1 MALARPLV
9 AVLAACV
16 FASTI
21 AAAQTPVERCDDV
34 QATEQIP
41 TDLALCAQLEPI
53 VRKPGALPS
62 DQYQVQLNRFLG
74 AMCHRNSAA
83 GWKRD
88 KTVRDSGPFTAR
100 LVDGKWVGTYAGTHS
115 PLLIWYSPDM
125 IAWLRA
131 NRPADP
137 AKTPVTP
144 APIPDG
150 AIMVKELYSPP
161 PSASCRID
169 NLLRLR
175 PDTKGYTVM
184 IRDNAAAHDGW
195 YWAGLGQKGWEPDWP
210 PPLSN
215 APSLNGFGGLCVVC
229 HASARDNQT
238 FASLVNL
245 EGEPGDYLTFLVQNF
260 FEASPRV
267 PETPAPV
274 KEATALPPIDTNA
287 FITTL
292 RLAGTVPSPPTA
304 LVMPSQSYDHTWIGG
319 GAVTPA
325 STFVTSDQCA
335 SCHSAGGTFLQ
346 FDMTAPAPD
355 NKLINLSPYGIW
367 RTSPMGLAGRD
378 PVFFAQLASETQ
390 SFHPS
395 SAAMIEDTCLG
406 CHGVQGER
414 QAAIDRNDESC
425 PEFARQTVDAVPVPS
440 TNPDAP
446 LAPFGALARDGVSC
460 TTCHRM
466 VVGQAASAK
475 VQDAPQ
481 NRCVAQRQERFNPGS
496 TGFARSFTGSFLVGT
511 ADQVYGPFADP
522 KKVPMQNALGI
533 TPMHSATIT
542 SSELCSTC
550 HTVHLPVMHNGA
562 TIGHTYEQATYPE
575 WAFSAYRT
583 GATPDGPLPGGAG
596 ATPLSCQDCHMPKAD
611 SQGIPFRG
619 KIASILEHSNFPVAE
634 NRLPA
639 SDIDL
644 PVRSGVA
651 RHTLVGLNFFL
662 VAMAKQFSDIL
673 GIATEDPSLGPI
685 GVPAVDVT
693 STAILDQAAQRT
705 AAIAVREVR
714 MAGATLS
721 AAVTVT
727 NKSGHKFPSGV
738 SFRRAFVDFRV
749 LDAAG
754 KTLWESGRTNE
765 AGVITGQN
773 SEPVAGEI
781 WWKPDCSARLTGTTH
796 QPHYQVIT
804 HQDQVQIYQE
814 LNVAPLQDAKPGQCD
829 VGAAA
834 QQTAQG
840 DLTTSFLSI
849 CGRLKDN
856 RLLPEG
862 FLPLP
867 DRISI
872 ARALGAGEDLARDT
886 SPVGVGDDPDYR
898 QGGGDTF
905 RFEIPLAD
913 IPGQAAAVEAVLY
926 YQATPPFFLQDRF
939 CTAKGADRDRLA
951 YVSAR
956 LNLANTPAADWK
968 LRLVSSGRV
977 TVSP

>member
-1 MALARPLV
+1 MTRARSLL
-9 AVLAACV
+9 AVLAAGLLS
-16 FASTI
+16 STN
-21 AAAQTPVERCDDV
+21 AAAQTRCDDE
-34 QATEQIP
+34 QATEQVP
-41 TDLALCAQLEPI
+41 TDLALCAQLEAV

-137 AKTPVTP
+137 AKTPAKP

-161 PSASCRID
+161 PAASCRID

-184 IRDNAAAHDGW
+184 IRDSAGSHDGW
-195 YWAGLGQKGWEPDWP
+195 YWAGLGQKGWKPDWP
-210 PPLSN
+210 PPPSN

-238 FASLVNL
+238 FASLVNV
-245 EGEPGDYLTFLVQNF
+245 EGEPGEFLTFLVQNF
-260 FEASPRV
+260 FAPPRSA
-267 PETPAPV
+267 PETPPPAKQAAAP
-274 KEATALPPIDTNA
+274 P
-287 FITTL
+287 
-292 RLAGTVPSPPTA
+292 AG
-304 LVMPSQSYDHTWIGG
+304 LVMPSESYDHTWIPG
-319 GAVTPA
+319 GARTPG

-335 SCHSAGGTFLQ
+335 SCHSAGGTFIQ
-346 FDMTAPAPD
+346 FDMTAPAPND
-355 NKLINLSPYGIW
+355 KLINLSPYGMW

-395 SAAMIEDTCLG
+395 SAARIEDTCLG
-406 CHGVQGER
+406 CHGVQGQR
-414 QAAIDRNDESC
+414 QAAIDHGDGSC

-440 TNPDAP
+440 TNPSAP

-475 VQDAPQ
+475 VQNEPQ

-496 TGFARSFTGSFLVGT
+496 TGFARTFTGSFLVGG

-522 KKVPMQNALGI
+522 KPVPMQNALGI
-533 TPMHSATIT
+533 TPAHSATIT
-542 SSELCSTC
+542 SSELCSAC
-550 HTVHLPVMHNGA
+550 HTVHLPVLHNGA

-583 GATPDGPLPGGAG
+583 GVTPDGPLPAGAG

-611 SQGIPFRG
+611 SQGAPFRS
-619 KIASILEHSNFPVAE
+619 KIASILEHSNFPMAE

-639 SDIDL
+639 SDVDL

-651 RHTLVGLNFFL
+651 RHTLVGLNYFL
-662 VAMAKQFSDIL
+662 VAMAKQFSDVL
-673 GIATEDPSLGPI
+673 GLATEDPSLGPI
-685 GVPAVDVT
+685 GVPALDVT

-705 AAIAVREVR
+705 ATIGVREVR
-714 MAGATLS
+714 VAGPALS
-721 AAVTVT
+721 ATVTVT

-738 SFRRAFVDFRV
+738 AFRRAFVDFRV

-765 AGVITGQN
+765 AGVLTDQN
-773 SEPVAGEI
+773 GEAVAGEM
-781 WWKPDCSARLTGTTH
+781 WWKPDCSARLAGTAH

-804 HQDQVQIYQE
+804 RQDQVQVYQE
-814 LNVAPLQDAKPGQCD
+814 LNTAPPTDAKPGQCEA
-829 VGAAA
+829 GA
-834 QQTAQG
+834 TPRG

-867 DRISI
+867 ERIAI

-886 SPVGVGDDPDYR
+886 SPVGIDDDPDYR
-898 QGGGDTF
+898 HGGGDTLH
-905 RFEIPLAD
+905 FEIPLAD

-951 YVSAR
+951 YISAR
-956 LNLANTPAADWK
+956 LNLAGTPAANWK
-968 LRLVSSGRV
+968 LRLVGSGRV